1 MVIVSRAFTTDFLLE
16 DSYTLT
22 DFTDVLQRLQ
32 ELFKMRN
39 GDTFARELI
48 IQTCRDHLTEDYS
61 DNRTRDLYM
70 NPIAIAAI
78 IIADQD
84 LFRDTVDS
92 LTYGFNER
100 TFFRIGKLV
109 HLCHPAGPEN

>member
-1 MVIVSRAFTTDFLLE
+1 MVLKIYPGTLFFRPPITKSRATLRRAVEGESGAFL
-16 DSYTLT
+16 T
-22 DFTDVLQRLQ
+22 
-32 ELFKMRN
+32 
-39 GDTFARELI
+39 
-48 IQTCRDHLTEDYS
+48 
-61 DNRTRDLYM
+61 
-70 NPIAIAAI
+70 PIAIAAI